1 MNSDTKKFL
10 QDVEI
15 FFRDRG
21 NQEVLDHIPSLF
33 SDTPIR
39 QSHMVEHLDKK
50 SVRLKER
57 RQELVGLIP
66 QLGVAS
72 IARITPLKNLAD
84 EVILKYDSMRIN
96 TQKHL
101 KHIVTE
107 VSTIA
112 SIDARLN
119 LRGDAR

>member
-1 MNSDTKKFL
+1 MNPDTKEFL
-10 QDVEI
+10 QDVETY
-15 FFRDRG
+15 FRDRG

-57 RQELVGLIP
+57 RQELVRLIP

-72 IARITPLKNLAD
+72 IARITPLKNLVD

-96 TQKHL
+96 SQKHL
-101 KHIVTE
+101 KHMVTE
-107 VSTIA
+107 VSIIA

>member
-1 MNSDTKKFL
+1 
-10 QDVEI
+10 
-15 FFRDRG
+15 
-21 NQEVLDHIPSLF
+21 
-33 SDTPIR
+33 
-39 QSHMVEHLDKK
+39 MVEHLDRK

-57 RQELVGLIP
+57 RQELVRLIP

-84 EVILKYDSMRIN
+84 EVILKYDTMRIN